1 MNPVAASAAWCVRY
15 IERSGKISSDERYKT
30 EHMERDLTIT
40 SKRLAVLGASPRF
53 QSVLHVGRP
62 NMGSR
67 ERLLERLNDMLDRR
81 WFSNNGPFVQEFEAK
96 VASIAQTEHCVAM
109 CNATVALEIAIRALE
124 LTGEVILP
132 SYTFVATANALQWQE
147 ITPVFADIDLD
158 TYTLAPQSV
167 EGVISS
173 KTSAILGV
181 HLWGRACNT
190 EALEKIGREYGLKV
204 MYDAAHALAC
214 SGHGAMVGSFGECEI
229 FSFHATKFINA
240 FEGGAVVTN
249 NGDLAGRMRF
259 MRNFGFSGYDK
270 TSYLG
275 VNGKMTE
282 ACAAMGLTSLE
293 SLDDIVEVNK
303 ANYEAYERC
312 LAGIEG
318 VTLIRY
324 EKGERNNYQYI
335 VLEIDPDLAPLSRDE
350 IVAVFHAE
358 NVLARKYFWPGC
370 HRMEPYRSLQPNAG
384 LLLPN
389 TERVASRVCLLPTG
403 QGVDAGMIEDI
414 VEVLETAFGSAG
426 QVKDALRKK
435 DR

>member
-1 MNPVAASAAWCVRY
+1 MTGNP
-15 IERSGKISSDERYKT
+15 
-30 EHMERDLTIT
+30 TIQ
-40 SKRLAVLGASPRF
+40 SKCLAVLGAAPRF
-53 QSVLHVGRP
+53 QSSLHVGRP
-62 NMGSR
+62 NVGSR
-67 ERLLERLNDMLDRR
+67 ERLLTRLNDMLDRR
-81 WFSNNGPFVQEFEAK
+81 WFSNDGPFVHEFEAK
-96 VASIAQTEHCVAM
+96 VASITQTKHCVAM

-124 LTGEVILP
+124 MAGEVILP
-132 SYTFVATANALQWQE
+132 SYTFIATANALQWQE
-147 ITPVFADIDLD
+147 ITPVFADIDLA
-158 TYTLAPQSV
+158 TSTLDPRNV
-167 EGVISS
+167 ERMISS

-181 HLWGRACNT
+181 HLWGRACDT
-190 EALEKIGREYGLKV
+190 KALEGIGREYGLKV

-214 SGHGAMVGSFGECEI
+214 SHQGKMVGGFGECEV

-240 FEGGAVVTN
+240 FEGGAIVTN
-249 NGDLAGRMRF
+249 NDDLASRMKY

-293 SLDDIVEVNK
+293 SLDEIVGVNK

-318 VTLIRY
+318 VSLIRY
-324 EKGERNNYQYI
+324 DKQETNNYQY
-335 VLEIDPDLAPLSRDE
+335 VVVEIDPEAAPLNRDE

-384 LLLPN
+384 LLLAN
-389 TERVASRVCLLPTG
+389 TEHVASRVCLLPTG
-403 QGVDAGMIEDI
+403 QAVDAEMIESI
-414 VEVLETAFGSAG
+414 AEILETAFQSAG
-426 QVKDALRKK
+426 EVKDAIAKRGQ
-435 DR
+435 